1 MKLALGTVQFGM
13 DYGVGKACRRVA
25 QSEAGEIIR
34 RAKMYGID
42 TLDTAIGYGESE
54 SVLGYLGLRGWKV
67 VTKLPPVPDYCPN
80 IYKWVSNQVQESMSR
95 LKVRHLYGLLLHYPN
110 QLLGAQ
116 GEELYKALQIIKLQE
131 QLVDKIGF
139 SIYAP
144 KELDDI
150 FNKYPIDIIQAPL
163 NILDRRLVESGWA
176 SLLNQLGVEIH
187 ARSLFL
193 QGLLLMSSSQRP
205 IKFNVWHEVWTAW
218 DTWLNEVGLTPL
230 EACLGYMN
238 ELPQIDLAVI
248 GVQSVDQLDE
258 ILAGVSFRLPS
269 LPKFGV
275 LSDQRLI
282 NPATWNKL

>member
-13 DYGVGKACRRVA
+13 DYGIGNACGRVVK
-25 QSEAGEIIR
+25 SEAGEIIR
-34 RAKMYGID
+34 HAKMFGVD
-42 TLDTAIGYGESE
+42 TLDTAIAYGESE
-54 SVLGYLGLRGWKV
+54 SILGCLGLKGWKV
-67 VTKLPPVPDYCPN
+67 VTKLPPLPDDCSDV
-80 IYKWVSNQVQESMSR
+80 YKWVSNQVQQSMTR
-95 LKVRHLYGLLLHYPN
+95 LKVNHLYGVLLHYPN
-110 QLLGAQ
+110 QLLEGQ
-116 GEELYKALQIIKLQE
+116 GKKLYKAMQIIKLQDG
-131 QLVDKIGF
+131 LVDKIGF

-150 FNKYPIDIIQAPL
+150 FNKYPVDIVQAPL
-163 NILDRRLVESGWA
+163 NILDRRLVESGWV
-176 SLLNQLGVEIH
+176 SLLNRLGVEIH

-193 QGLLLMSSSQRP
+193 QGLLLMSPSQRP
-205 IKFNVWHEVWTAW
+205 IKFNAWHEVWTVW
-218 DTWLNEVGLTPL
+218 DAWLNEVGLSPL
-230 EACLGYMN
+230 EACLGYVN